1 MYADE
6 AYEANTI
13 KIFFAMCLHGTD
25 IVFTHVYTTG
35 GRESLGTARART
47 VLLVVVCVASADN
60 QIGDG
65 GATALAEAL
74 KKNTSLQALTLDSEY
89 GGRGGEGR
97 REGGGGRES
106 FGTARAR
113 PACLV
118 CV

>member
-60 QIGDG
+60 QIGDN
-65 GATALAEAL
+65 GAKALAEGL
-74 KKNTSLQALTLDSEY
+74 KTNTSLKELTLKGEY

-97 REGGGGRES
+97 REGGVGRES
-106 FGTARAR
+106 FRTARAR
-113 PACLV
+113 TAVRV